1 MNNVTASVR
10 TLRPAAASCP
20 SWCEREHS
28 TTYVTHT
35 ADVAE
40 LENADGST
48 VVITLSQHLQPG
60 YVGERVVRVYTCMG
74 GESTIADLPPHSA
87 EALGRSIVAFSPDE
101 SMRAYGLALRRA
113 AAHLLLPG
121 LARPRTEEDVPA
133 TRLGD
138 GSDIGPATAESHSQE
153 KLFRIAFLSGYLN
166 VTKAPPILD
175 GGVVEHR
182 LSQVLSP
189 RETGELCDIVRG
201 MLTRRADSAGAAEE
215 ISGQNGLAVNR

>member
-10 TLRPAAASCP
+10 TLRPAASCP
-20 SWCEREHS
+20 SWCEREHP

-121 LARPRTEEDVPA
+121 PARPRTEEDVPA

-138 GSDIGPATAESHSQE
+138 GSAPATAGSHSQE

-201 MLTRRADSAGAAEE
+201 MLTRRAGSTGASQE
-215 ISGQNGLAVNR
+215 ISGQNGRAVNR